1 MNAQE
6 LYELVKDWPREAWP
20 EGVVVNPQP
29 DDYPFMG
36 VSDHMGIEPKPGD
49 FFQIPAA
56 HATLMFEASGMRWL
70 DASGSFVAKL
80 ASGTYSVVVRT
91 DLSVRITSSSK
102 LHAIDAAIKEINK

>member
-6 LYELVKDWPREAWP
+6 LYELVKDWPLAAFP
-20 EGVVVNPQP
+20 EGVSYGRSRFSGRMQWGRIDCHAYFADVQ
-29 DDYPFMG
+29 
-36 VSDHMGIEPKPGD
+36 
-49 FFQIPAA
+49 AA
-56 HATLMFEASGMRWL
+56 LLFEASGMRWL